1 MSHST
6 NARHIKVGVGQIE
19 AATFDLHANLGK
31 HIEMIRE
38 ARDRGVEMLLFPELS
53 LTGYMIGPAAI
64 DLAMPRH
71 DPFLLQLAAHAKGMT
86 VVAGFVE
93 EAPAAQFY
101 NSSVAMRDGA
111 VLFVHRKL
119 NLATYGNLEEDK
131 YFAEGRYID
140 VFSHRSPW
148 TAGILI
154 CADVWNP
161 GLVHLAA
168 LHGCTMLLA
177 PVASS
182 VEAVFGDFSN
192 PRGWELALSFYAMM
206 YGMPVLMAN
215 HWGRFDDLNFF
226 GQSRIVDPHGN
237 TLAVADDKECLITA
251 ELDYHIV
258 RRARFQLPTVRDSNL
273 DLIHR
278 EIERMANRIG
288 VPWSVL
294 EKR

>member
-1 MSHST
+1 MVQT
-6 NARHIKVGVGQIE
+6 KNPRQLKVGVGQIG

-31 HIEMIRE
+31 HIEIIRE
-38 ARDRGVEMLLFPELS
+38 ARDQGVELLLFPELS
-53 LTGYMIGPAAI
+53 LTGYMIGPAVI
-64 DLAMPRH
+64 DLAMPRN
-71 DPFLLQLAAHAKGMT
+71 DPFLLQLATHAEGMT
-86 VVAGFVE
+86 AIVGFVE
-93 EAPAAQFY
+93 EAPAAQFH
-101 NSSVAMRDGA
+101 NSAVALRDGA
-111 VLFVHRKL
+111 VIFVHRKL
-119 NLATYGNLEEDK
+119 NLATYGNLEEGK

-140 VFSHRSPW
+140 VFQHHPPW

-154 CADVWNP
+154 CADLWNP

-182 VEAVFGDFSN
+182 LEAVLGDFSN
-192 PRGWELALSFYAMM
+192 PKGWELTLSFYAMM
-206 YGMPVLMAN
+206 YSMPVIMAN
-215 HWGRFDDLNFF
+215 HCGLVNGLNFY

-237 TLAVADDKECLITA
+237 TLAVAGNEECLISA
-251 ELDYHIV
+251 DLDYEIV
-258 RRARFQLPTVRDSNL
+258 RRTRFQLPTVRDSNL

-288 VPWSVL
+288 IRWSVL